1 MTRRVFRKKRGFTL
15 IEVLLALA
23 LGLVLSVAVFGF
35 FRDLILH
42 RTQINVRLDQERA
55 AQALIENLSLELTCA
70 IVGME
75 KVGSGLVGDE
85 QNIAVMSRSVSVE
98 HVVPGQNMLGD
109 LTELKFYFDPIESTL
124 QGGRRAVEIGVQS
137 DVKGDLNTI
146 SEKLGWVRFRYLDKG
161 RWRSSYD
168 SAQQQRL
175 PAAVEVSIWYV
186 TPRAMEEQMSDSPAG
201 LLEEPLIEESDP
213 DRIRVISIPD
223 AMVATGR
230 GQYQLD

>member
-1 MTRRVFRKKRGFTL
+1 MKNQVVPRKRAFTL

-23 LGLVLSVAVFGF
+23 LGMVLSVAILGF

-42 RTQINVRLDQERA
+42 RTQINERLDQERA

-70 IVGME
+70 IVGIE
-75 KVGSGLVGDE
+75 QIGSGLIGDE

-98 HVVPGQNMLGD
+98 QLVPGQDMLGD
-109 LTELKFYFDPIESTL
+109 LTELKFHFDPTESKL
-124 QGGRRAVEIGVQS
+124 EGGRRLVEVGVQS
-137 DVKGDLNTI
+137 DSTGYLNTI
-146 SEKLGWVRFRYLDKG
+146 SNKLGWVRFRYLDKG

-175 PAAVEVSIWYV
+175 PAAVEVAIWYV
-186 TPRAMEEQMSDSPAG
+186 TPRAMEDQVSDSPADF
-201 LLEEPLIEESDP
+201 LEEPLIEESDP
-213 DRIRVISIPD
+213 DRIRIISIPD

-230 GQYQLD
+230 DHHQLD